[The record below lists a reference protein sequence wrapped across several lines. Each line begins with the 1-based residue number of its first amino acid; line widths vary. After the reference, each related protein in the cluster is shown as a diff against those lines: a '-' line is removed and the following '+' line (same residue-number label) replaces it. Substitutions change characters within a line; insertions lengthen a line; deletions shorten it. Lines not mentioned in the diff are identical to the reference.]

1 VSGEGKRV
9 AGGKAWDKDAVR
21 RILTNVTYLGK
32 VLYHGEV
39 FDGQHEV
46 IIDQET
52 WDAVQRLLRDHAGVK
67 ERRDRTSGALLGG
80 LLRCGICGQAM
91 GHHFAVKKGRR
102 YGSYVCQTIQKQGAA
117 ACPGSRVPLR
127 ELEGFVVEKI
137 MAIGRD
143 HRLVAETLKA
153 ARKQL
158 EARTPEILAELRC
171 HEKDREKLDRER
183 QHLVDA
189 VGKGKASPAI
199 LQRLGEQDLLAQSLE
214 AQVAKLKDELAAMES
229 KVIDEADL
237 QAALASF
244 TPVWE
249 ELFPAERA
257 RILQL
262 LIERVTYDAKA
273 GEVEIV
279 FRPGG
284 VRTLAANAGK
294 ETA

>member
-1 VSGEGKRV
+1 V
-9 AGGKAWDKDAVR
+9 AVR
-21 RILTNVTYLGK
+21 EIEAFIVERIKSIGK
-32 VLYHGEV
+32 DPGLVR
-39 FDGQHEV
+39 
-46 IIDQET
+46 ET
-52 WDAVQRLLRDHAGVK
+52 
-67 ERRDRTSGALLGG
+67 
-80 LLRCGICGQAM
+80 I
-91 GHHFAVKKGRR
+91 
-102 YGSYVCQTIQKQGAA
+102 
-117 ACPGSRVPLR
+117 
-127 ELEGFVVEKI
+127 
-137 MAIGRD
+137 
-143 HRLVAETLKA
+143 KA
-153 ARKQL
+153 SKKQL
-158 EARTPEILAELRC
+158 ESRKPGILVELRR

-183 QHLVDA
+183 RHLVDA
-189 VGKGKASPAI
+189 VGTGKASPAI

>member
-1 VSGEGKRV
+1 
-9 AGGKAWDKDAVR
+9 
-21 RILTNVTYLGK
+21 
-32 VLYHGEV
+32 
-39 FDGQHEV
+39 
-46 IIDQET
+46 
-52 WDAVQRLLRDHAGVK
+52 
-67 ERRDRTSGALLGG
+67 
-80 LLRCGICGQAM
+80 
-91 GHHFAVKKGRR
+91 
-102 YGSYVCQTIQKQGAA
+102 
-117 ACPGSRVPLR
+117 
-127 ELEGFVVEKI
+127 

-183 QHLVDA
+183 RHLVDA

-237 QAALASF
+237 RRALSGFAPIWS
-244 TPVWE
+244 
-249 ELFPAERA
+249 ELFPQEKV
-257 RILQL
+257 RILRL
-262 LIERVTYDAKA
+262 LIDRVTYDARA

-284 VRTLAANAGK
+284 VRTLAGEGGK
-294 ETA
+294 A